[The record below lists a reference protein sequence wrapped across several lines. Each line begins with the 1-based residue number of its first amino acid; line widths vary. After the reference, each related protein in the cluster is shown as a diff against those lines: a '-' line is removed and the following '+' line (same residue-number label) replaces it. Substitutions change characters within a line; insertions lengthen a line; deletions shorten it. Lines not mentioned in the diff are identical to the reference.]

1 MTQLVLPEIQKT
13 NDRLYSQH
21 KRTLRVLHVVNGQH
35 YAGAARVQDLLALTL
50 PEFGYEVSFACL
62 LPEKFPQE
70 RQSQAS
76 PLYELP
82 MKHRLDFAPARRI
95 AQLVQANQIDLLHSH
110 ETRSAMIASAV
121 GMMTG
126 VPFVHHVHCQM
137 NTEVG
142 AGVKQRINTSVE
154 RFACNRADHTI
165 AVSGSIERFIKANG
179 FDRTPITIVPNGVPS
194 ATEIK
199 LPRKQGQPWTIGMV
213 ALLRERKGLETLM
226 KALPALRERF
236 DVRLRIVG
244 PFESEGYL
252 NRMYDL
258 SDSLG
263 ITPLID
269 WTGFAKNVNE
279 QIAQMDV
286 LVLPSV
292 LAEGMPMVLLEA
304 MSTGV
309 PIVGSQV
316 DGITDVIQHE
326 HNGLLFKP
334 SDANDLA
341 CQLMRL
347 MSNEVSWDSLS
358 QRCRAEYQEK
368 YSQTAMAAGVAS
380 VYNRVL
386 KEREQH
392 SAS

>member
-1 MTQLVLPEIQKT
+1 MTQLVLPEVQQT
-13 NDRLYSQH
+13 RLRSSARG

-50 PEFGYEVSFACL
+50 PEFGYDVSFACL

-95 AQLVQANQIDLLHSH
+95 AQLVQTNQIDLLHSH
-110 ETRSAMIASAV
+110 ETRSAMIAAAV

-137 NTEVG
+137 NTEIG
-142 AGVKQRINTSVE
+142 AGVKQRINTSIE

-165 AVSGSIERFIKANG
+165 AVSGSIERFIRANG
-179 FDRTPITIVPNGVPS
+179 FDRSPITVVPNGVPS
-194 ATEIK
+194 AGQSK
-199 LPRKQGQPWTIGMV
+199 PARKQGQPWTIGMV

-226 KALPALRERF
+226 KALPALLEQF

-244 PFESEGYL
+244 PFESEGYR

-263 ITPLID
+263 ISPFID
-269 WTGFAKNVNE
+269 WTGFSRNVNQ

-326 HNGLLFKP
+326 QNGLLFRP
-334 SDANDLA
+334 ADANDLA
-341 CQLMRL
+341 CQLIRL
-347 MSNEVSWDSLS
+347 MNNEISWDSLS
-358 QRCRAEYQEK
+358 QRCDAEYRER

-386 KEREQH
+386 EERKQN